1 MKTSLA
7 ALILCVCAAGSACAQ
22 SAAPLYVSFSFAKT
36 SAPIN
41 FSGVTKA
48 EVEAQIGKQI
58 ATILQERFPVWS
70 IVPSTKEGEFPQ
82 LKVWLT
88 ESSDWDLLLQLQGPG
103 KVAYPKAHWQ
113 TVLLKPGDL
122 ARLAG
127 TMNSSGWLKLVLERT
142 NELLFESCDV
152 IQDALLANV
161 PVGQNLKLDDPPQIQ
176 EPQVFTVLPLD
187 WDIYGAQLLGISEFT
202 IQCLSSDGP
211 VKLHS
216 VGIGRSETFT
226 PRNPR
231 GYSGVVVRLTEWEDS
246 SSVRSPVL
254 EHKEQLAQLRP
265 LGIYLRAINP
275 VDLRVAP

>member
-7 ALILCVCAAGSACAQ
+7 VLVLCVCAVSRLWAQ

-36 SAPIN
+36 SAPN
-41 FSGVTKA
+41 SFSDVTKT
-48 EVEAQIGKQI
+48 EVEAQIAKKI
-58 ATILQERFPVWS
+58 TELLQERFRVWS
-70 IVPSTKEGEFPQ
+70 VVPSTKEDDSPR
-82 LKVWLT
+82 LAVWLT
-88 ESSDWDLLLQLQGPG
+88 EGSDWELRLQLQGPG
-103 KVAYPKAHWQ
+103 KMPYRNAHWQ

-127 TMNSSGWLKLVLERT
+127 TLKWAGWVKLVQEST
-142 NELLFESCDV
+142 SKLLFDNCDS
-152 IQDALLANV
+152 IQDVLLANV
-161 PVGQNLKLDDPPQIQ
+161 PIGQDIKLDDPPAIG

-187 WDIYGAQLLGISEFT
+187 WDVYGSQLLGISEFT
-202 IQCLSSDGP
+202 IQCLSSSGP

-216 VGIGRSETFT
+216 VGIGRGEMFT
-226 PRNPR
+226 PRNPH
-231 GYSGVVVRLTEWEDS
+231 GYNGVVVRLTEWEDS
-246 SSVRSPVL
+246 SAVKTPVL